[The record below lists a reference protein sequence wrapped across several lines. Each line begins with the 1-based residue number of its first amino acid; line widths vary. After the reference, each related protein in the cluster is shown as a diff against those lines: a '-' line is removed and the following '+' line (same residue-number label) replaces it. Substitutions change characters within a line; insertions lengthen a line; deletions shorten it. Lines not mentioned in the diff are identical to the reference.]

1 MLRGPGDPN
10 RAPSRRAL
18 AHLHIISPEL
28 ATAIEPAAGLR
39 NPLVHRYGD
48 IRLDLLASAIGE
60 MLDLFAQWWAQVAAS
75 LLD

>member
-1 MLRGPGDPN
+1 
-10 RAPSRRAL
+10 
-18 AHLHIISPEL
+18 L